1 MTMTDTRITTGSSA
15 DRLVTVA
22 DLQHEFDKERRLID
36 SRFAEAASRAE
47 MLDYRIIGV
56 DRKLD
61 DFKAEALRRFELVDK
76 RFDQVDQRFE
86 QVDQKIDDLKAE
98 TLRRFE
104 QVDQKIDDLKSE
116 TLRRFQLV
124 DKRFEQV
131 DQRFELVDQRFDQVD
146 KRFDALDVRLRS
158 NKTLAVMSLT
168 AAASIASVVISV
180 LK

>member
-61 DFKAEALRRFELVDK
+61 DFKAETLRRFELVDK

-104 QVDQKIDDLKSE
+104 L
-116 TLRRFQLV
+116 T
-124 DKRFEQV
+124 DKRFDQV
-131 DQRFELVDQRFDQVD
+131 DKRFDQVD
-146 KRFDALDVRLRS
+146 KRFDALDARLRS

-168 AAASIASVVISV
+168 AAASIASVVISL

>member
-1 MTMTDTRITTGSSA
+1 MTMTDTRVTTGSSA

-22 DLQHEFDKERRLID
+22 DLQHELDKERRLID

-47 MLDYRIIGV
+47 MLDYRIVGV

-61 DFKAEALRRFELVDK
+61 DFRAETLRRFDQVDK
-76 RFDQVDQRFE
+76 RFDQVDKQ
-86 QVDQKIDDLKAE
+86 
-98 TLRRFE
+98 
-104 QVDQKIDDLKSE
+104 
-116 TLRRFQLV
+116 
-124 DKRFEQV
+124 
-131 DQRFELVDQRFDQVD
+131 
-146 KRFDALDVRLRS
+146 FDALDVRLRS

>member
-36 SRFAEAASRAE
+36 SRFAEAASRTE

-61 DFKAEALRRFELVDK
+61 DLKAEALRRFDQVDQRFELVDK
-76 RFDQVDQRFE
+76 RFDQVD
-86 QVDQKIDDLKAE
+86 
-98 TLRRFE
+98 
-104 QVDQKIDDLKSE
+104 
-116 TLRRFQLV
+116 
-124 DKRFEQV
+124 
-131 DQRFELVDQRFDQVD
+131 
-146 KRFDALDVRLRS
+146 KRFDALDIRLRS

-168 AAASIASVVISV
+168 AAASIA
-180 LK
+180 

>member
-61 DFKAEALRRFELVDK
+61 DFKAETLRRFELVDK

-86 QVDQKIDDLKAE
+86 L
-98 TLRRFE
+98 
-104 QVDQKIDDLKSE
+104 VDQKIDDLKSE
-116 TLRRFQLV
+116 TFRRFDQV
-124 DKRFEQV
+124 DK
-131 DQRFELVDQRFDQVD
+131 RFDQVD

>member
-61 DFKAEALRRFELVDK
+61 DFKAETLRRFELVDK
-76 RFDQVDQRFE
+76 RFDQ
-86 QVDQKIDDLKAE
+86 IDK
-98 TLRRFE
+98 
-104 QVDQKIDDLKSE
+104 
-116 TLRRFQLV
+116 
-124 DKRFEQV
+124 
-131 DQRFELVDQRFDQVD
+131 RFELVDKRFDQVD

-168 AAASIASVVISV
+168 AAASIASVVISL

>member
-1 MTMTDTRITTGSSA
+1 MTDTRITTGSSA

-61 DFKAEALRRFELVDK
+61 DFKAETLRRFELTDK

-98 TLRRFE
+98 TLRRF
-104 QVDQKIDDLKSE
+104 
-116 TLRRFQLV
+116 QLV
-124 DKRFEQV
+124 DRRFEQV
-131 DQRFELVDQRFDQVD
+131 DQRFELVDQRFDQID

-168 AAASIASVVISV
+168 AAASIASVVISL

>member
-61 DFKAEALRRFELVDK
+61 DFKAEALRRFE
-76 RFDQVDQRFE
+76 
-86 QVDQKIDDLKAE
+86 
-98 TLRRFE
+98 

-116 TLRRFQLV
+116 TLRRFDQV
-124 DKRFEQV
+124 DKRF
-131 DQRFELVDQRFDQVD
+131 DQIDKRFELVDKRFDQVD

-168 AAASIASVVISV
+168 AAASIASVVISL

>member
-61 DFKAEALRRFELVDK
+61 DFKAETLRRFELTDK

-86 QVDQKIDDLKAE
+86 LVNQKIDDSKAE

-116 TLRRFQLV
+116 TL
-124 DKRFEQV
+124 
-131 DQRFELVDQRFDQVD
+131 QRFELTDKRFDQVD

-158 NKTLAVMSLT
+158 NKTFAVMSLT